1 MELKNS
7 KIFNKEIMQAVS
19 AFCESQEIKDVD
31 NFMYLCFKQGFDIKR
46 YGLLG
51 KTLND
56 GEKDLIKEV
65 IVEKRVEIPVE
76 VIKEVEK
83 IVEVP
88 VDRIV
93 EIIKEVEVPVEI
105 IKEVEKIVEVTKEIP
120 VEKVVIQEVIKE
132 VPVDRVIE
140 KEIYITDDEQI
151 KELSNKI
158 ERLQNKPP
166 IEKIVEVP
174 VDRVVE
180 IVKEVEKIVEV
191 PVEKIVTNIEYIR
204 DQKIENEL
212 FGKIE
217 QLENE
222 TAKKNEELDELR
234 QTLDELRQKLDIK
247 EDNDKVKLL
256 QQTLQNLRG
265 ELQQK
270 NEQIRELDKIN
281 RDLLNGNQNQ
291 AYLLRGSNLNRR
303 I

>member
-140 KEIYITDDEQI
+140 KEIYITDDTQVN
-151 KELSNKI
+151 ELLLKI
-158 ERLQNKPP
+158 QELENGMSKKNEELDELRQ
-166 IEKIVEVP
+166 
-174 VDRVVE
+174 E
-180 IVKEVEKIVEV
+180 ISTKTTEIGTISEEFSTK
-191 PVEKIVTNIEYIR
+191 TT
-204 DQKIENEL
+204 ENES
-212 FGKIE
+212 FF
-217 QLENE
+217 QNE
-222 TAKKNEELDELR
+222 MSKKNEELDELR
-234 QTLDELRQKLDIK
+234 QTLDEKNN
-247 EDNDKVKLL
+247 NDKSKLL
-256 QQTLQNLRG
+256 QETLQNLRG

-270 NEQIRELDKIN
+270 NEQIRELEKIN